1 MPGMTQA
8 GYIPQKAQPPKKQPP
23 KHAGPN
29 PPGKPKKKKKHKK
42 RMSAA
47 VVVSVIIFLIA
58 ALLGAG
64 TIYIYTKTQPYLQT
78 FVPGTM
84 LAGYPLGGATMEEA
98 QGLLDRLAEE
108 RFGSWQFTFEYA
120 EQSYTLTAQD
130 LDFEI
135 DSEATFA
142 PLWAAGREGGMLT
155 RYLAMMRMRR
165 EPVIVQPV
173 ITYDLAA
180 VDTLLETIRADIE
193 QEPVDAT
200 IAFYPGT
207 AEPFRFTDEQIGLTL
222 DAAPLRAKAEEA
234 VKSLAP
240 GSAKIVPQEI
250 EPGVYRAELESNIS
264 LRSRMAVCLEGSDA
278 AVQNMRLAA
287 SALHGLCIEAGETL
301 SFNEAVGPRTA
312 ERGYA
317 AAEEPAYG
325 MNVSGVGGGV
335 CQVSTALYRTAL
347 LGGLEI
353 EKRSAAVRPVDYCE
367 MGQEAAVSDQGLDLA
382 IKNQTEAALFVTAR
396 VYAGDQGTMLEL
408 QMIGEPL
415 DARYALKSAV
425 TETGLIEDPAYV
437 RDREGRYATYTDERV
452 PVSEAQMGYE
462 AFVTRQTLSDD
473 GELLAVEG
481 ISSDVYE
488 AIPPAIY
495 VGIKDRE

>member
-23 KHAGPN
+23 KHTGTPR
-29 PPGKPKKKKKHKK
+29 KPKKKKHKK
-42 RMSAA
+42 KKGISAA

-58 ALLGAG
+58 VLLGAG
-64 TIYIYTKTQPYLQT
+64 TIYIYTQTQPYLQT

-108 RFGSWQFTFEYA
+108 RFGGWQFTFEYA
-120 EQSYTLTAQD
+120 DQSYTLTAQD
-130 LDFEI
+130 LAFEI

-155 RYLAMMRMRR
+155 RYLAMLRMRR
-165 EPVIVQPV
+165 EPVVVQPA
-173 ITYDLAA
+173 IAYDLAA

-193 QEPVDAT
+193 QEPIDAT
-200 IAFYPGT
+200 IAFHPGS

-222 DAAPLRAKAEEA
+222 DAAPLRAAAEDA
-234 VKSLAP
+234 VRSLKP
-240 GSAKIVPQEI
+240 GSAKILPQEI
-250 EPGVYRAELESNIS
+250 NPKVYRSELERNIS
-264 LRSRMAVCLEGSDA
+264 LRSRMTVTLTGSDA
-278 AVQNMRLAA
+278 AIGNMRLAA
-287 SALHGLCIEAGETL
+287 SALHGLTIGAGETL
-301 SFNEAVGPRTA
+301 SFNGVVGLRTA

-325 MNVSGVGGGV
+325 MEVSGVGGGV
-335 CQVSTALYRTAL
+335 CQVSTALYRAAL
-347 LGGLEI
+347 LAGLEVT
-353 EKRSAAVRPVDYCE
+353 ERSAAVRPVDYCD
-367 MGQEAAVSDQGLDLA
+367 MGQEAAVSDQGLDLV
-382 IKNQTEAALFVTAR
+382 IKNQTEAAVFMTAR
-396 VYAGDQGTMLEL
+396 VYSGDQGTMLEL

-425 TETGLIEDPAYV
+425 TETGLIEEPAYV

-462 AFVTRQTLSDD
+462 AFVTRQTLSAD

-481 ISSDVYE
+481 ISNDVYE

-495 VGIKDRE
+495 VGIQERE